1 MSQNRDVP
9 GLLNHTVTSRDP
21 VAASAVPVASPASA
35 ASTAPPSGRV
45 PRLRLGMIALI
56 SCAAMFMIVLDST
69 IVAVALPA
77 MRTDLSLSAE
87 AQQWVVDSYLVALG
101 GLLLLAARVGDVVGH
116 RRVFIAGLAV
126 FTAASLAGGLAT
138 DGPLLIAARVV
149 QGVGAAALLPT
160 SLSLIVTTHT
170 DAGRRVKAM
179 AWWSL
184 MGGVAA
190 AVGVVLGGVL
200 TAELSW
206 RWVMFV
212 NVPVGVVLFGLS
224 VRVLPHPPARGGDRP
239 RLDLPGAVLAT
250 TAATLLTFGFSRAPI
265 DGWTSA
271 QVLGPLVAA
280 PVLLAGFAVVETR
293 SRTPLVPPAFFR
305 SRRLG
310 AGNVI
315 MLCVGATMTAALV
328 ITTLYLQQCL
338 GYSALRSGV
347 ALVPM
352 TVVLM
357 AGSLVARRLLPVL
370 GARVL
375 LVGGGLLA
383 AAGLAWMADLPV
395 RSQYPWHVL
404 APTVVTA
411 AGVSSSFLA
420 ATVAATAGVAM
431 KDAGSASGLL
441 TTSRQV
447 GGALGLAVLSSV
459 AAFAARSAGTPDP
472 VAAAVHGYRIAFLGN
487 AAIMVLAALAALALP
502 GVKARD

>member
-1 MSQNRDVP
+1 MTQNRDP
-9 GLLNHTVTSRDP
+9 GSMNHTVTVRDP
-21 VAASAVPVASPASA
+21 ISPAASA
-35 ASTAPPSGRV
+35 PPR
-45 PRLRLGMIALI
+45 PLRLGMIAI
-56 SCAAMFMIVLDST
+56 VACAAMFMIVLDST

-77 MRTDLSLSAE
+77 MRTDLRLSAD

-101 GLLLLAARVGDVVGH
+101 GLLLLAARVGDLAGH
-116 RRVFIAGLAV
+116 RRVFLVGLAV
-126 FTAASLAGGLAT
+126 FTLASLAGGLA
-138 DGPLLIAARVV
+138 GNGAELITARVV
-149 QGVGAAALLPT
+149 QGLGAAALLPT
-160 SLSLIVTTHT
+160 SLSLIVTTHA
-170 DAGRRVKAM
+170 DSARRVKAM

-200 TAELSW
+200 TAELDW

-212 NVPVGVVLFGLS
+212 NVPVGVLLFGLS
-224 VRVLPHPPARGGDRP
+224 LQALPHPAGHGGDRP

-250 TAATLLTFGFSRAPI
+250 AAATLVTFGFSRAPI

-280 PVLLAGFAVVETR
+280 PVLLIGFAAVETR
-293 SRTPLVPPAFFR
+293 SRTPLVPPSFFR

-310 AGNVI
+310 AGNVV

-357 AGSLVARRLLPVL
+357 VGSLLSRRLLPVL
-370 GARVL
+370 GARTL
-375 LVGGGLLA
+375 LVGGGVLA

-395 RSQYPWHVL
+395 RSDYPLHVL
-404 APTVVTA
+404 VPTVVTA
-411 AGVSSSFLA
+411 FGVSGSFLA
-420 ATVAATAGVAM
+420 VTVTATSGVPM

-447 GGALGLAVLSSV
+447 GGALGLAVLTSV
-459 AAFAARSAGTPDP
+459 AAFAARSAGTADP

-487 AAIMVLAALAALALP
+487 AAIMLRAAVAAVALP
-502 GVKARD
+502 NAESRG